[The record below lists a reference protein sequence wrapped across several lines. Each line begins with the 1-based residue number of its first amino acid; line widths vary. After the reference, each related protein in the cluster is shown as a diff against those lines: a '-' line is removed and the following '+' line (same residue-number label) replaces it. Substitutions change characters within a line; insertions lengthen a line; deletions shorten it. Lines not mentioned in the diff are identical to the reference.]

1 MRWIN
6 ICSCWESSAK
16 MSFPSA
22 RGKMILQSL
31 LTQGLALIDV
41 LKASTREIK
50 LSNTE
55 DGIAHMLERYL

>member
-1 MRWIN
+1 
-6 ICSCWESSAK
+6 
-16 MSFPSA
+16 
-22 RGKMILQSL
+22 MILQSL

>member
-22 RGKMILQSL
+22 RVKMILQSL